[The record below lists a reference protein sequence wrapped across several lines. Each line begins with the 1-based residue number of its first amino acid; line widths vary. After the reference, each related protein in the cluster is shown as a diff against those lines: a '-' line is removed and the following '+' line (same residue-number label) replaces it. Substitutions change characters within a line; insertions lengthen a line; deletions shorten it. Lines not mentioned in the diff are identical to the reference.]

1 MLIHLTLIGK
11 PGCHLCEDAQAV
23 VDNVLADFRAKYASA
38 AASVEVSLEHKNI
51 LDDDALAL
59 RYSEEIPVLQIDG
72 KTHGYWH
79 IDADRLMAA
88 LEAQLTKPQVQ
99 RNDRCV

>member
-11 PGCHLCEDAQAV
+11 PGCHLCEDAQGV
-23 VDNVLADFRAKYASA
+23 IDGVLAEFKAKYATA
-38 AASVEVSLEHKNI
+38 AASVEVALEHKNI
-51 LDDDALAL
+51 LEADALAL
-59 RYSEEIPVLQIDG
+59 RYSEEIPVLQLEG
-72 KTHGYWH
+72 KTHAYWH

-88 LEAQLTKPQVQ
+88 LEAQLTNPQIQ

>member
-1 MLIHLTLIGK
+1 MLIQLTLIGK
-11 PGCHLCEDAQAV
+11 PGCHLCEDAEAV
-23 VDNVLADFRAKYASA
+23 VEATIAAFKTKYAA
-38 AASVEVSLEHKNI
+38 AATVEVSLEHKNI
-51 LDDDALAL
+51 LEDDTLAL

-79 IDADRLMAA
+79 IDAERLMAA
-88 LEAQLTKPQVQ
+88 LEAQLTKPQIQ